1 MMRRLPALLILLML
15 IAERPGDGMY
25 WGHWRSPLIVVG
37 LTFFQSLPGL
47 KFQLWELLLYGA
59 TALSFV
65 LPGGLTRRAGPVDK
79 AILLFLGTVAFTVAW
94 GVARG
99 GSLREAYFQLRM
111 LLMALTLGLLLLG
124 TLRTHADIVRL
135 GKVLVLAAC
144 VRGFLASYFFFV
156 YVQPNPGLTPYPQ
169 HMTTHDDSVLF
180 VCGVVI
186 MLSYL
191 MVKRTWRVA
200 LLTAMVGL
208 HLFIAIHVNNRR
220 LAWISLIGALA
231 FMYLGLP
238 KGLVKRRIN
247 MTVPIL
253 VPLLA
258 LYVAVGWGRNGRI
271 FAPVRTFSSIMGKNE
286 DHSSKARNEEN
297 RNLVTTLRTNPV
309 TGTGWGHQYIEASNV
324 YSPDLAKAFPQYRYI
339 PHNSLLG
346 LIAFSGAIG
355 LTGLGSLFTV
365 CAFLGARMLRTGQHP
380 VERAAG
386 MTVLAMMVVYL
397 NQAFGDMGL
406 QSPAPTMIL
415 GACIGVAGRGAVMS
429 AAWPSGR
436 RRAPTATPSTLPGAL
451 PGGTLAAAASGRY
464 AAGPALPSG
473 PATLARGP
481 QPDLRGAPRR

>member
-1 MMRRLPALLILLML
+1 MRRLPALLILLML

-37 LTFFQSLPGL
+37 LTFFQALPGL
-47 KFQLWELLLYGA
+47 RFQLWELLLYGA
-59 TALSFV
+59 TALALV

-79 AILLFLGTVAFTVAW
+79 AILLFLGTVAFTVLW

-111 LLMALTLGLLLLG
+111 PLMALTLGLLLLG
-124 TLRTHADIVRL
+124 TLRTHQDVARL
-135 GKVLVLAAC
+135 GKTLVLAAC
-144 VRGFLASYFFFV
+144 IRGFLASYFFFV

-191 MVKRTWRVA
+191 MMQRTWKVA
-200 LLTAMVGL
+200 LLTAVVGL
-208 HLFIAIHVNNRR
+208 HLFVAIHVNNRR

-247 MTVPIL
+247 LTVPIV

-297 RNLVTTLRTNPV
+297 RNLVTTLRASPV

-346 LIAFSGAIG
+346 LITFSGAIG
-355 LTGLGSLFTV
+355 LTGLGSIFTV
-365 CAFLGARMLRTGQHP
+365 CAFLGARMLRAGQHP

-386 MTVLAMMVVYL
+386 MTILAMMVVYL

-415 GACIGVAGRGAVMS
+415 GACIGVAGRAAVMS
-429 AAWPSGR
+429 EAWPTRR
-436 RRAPTATPSTLPGAL
+436 RRAVARARATQPAAL
-451 PGGTLAAAASGRY
+451 PATQLAQVAGGQGRAAQAPLGGTQA
-464 AAGPALPSG
+464 PAP
-473 PATLARGP
+473 
-481 QPDLRGAPRR
+481 APRRARRR